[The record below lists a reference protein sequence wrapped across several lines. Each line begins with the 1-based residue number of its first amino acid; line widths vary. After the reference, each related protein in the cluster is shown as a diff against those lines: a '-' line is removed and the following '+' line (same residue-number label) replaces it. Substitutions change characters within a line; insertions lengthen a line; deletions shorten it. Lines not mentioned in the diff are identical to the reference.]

1 MEEELERDMTP
12 RLIEDLGMRYPT
24 EKSSRKYRYG
34 LFECQYCNK
43 EFESITSNIKIK
55 NIISCGCRRVQILTN
70 INKKTHGL
78 TYHKYYQTWRDMIN
92 RCTNPKNK
100 KYMDYGGRG
109 ITVCE
114 EWLDVRNFV
123 AWCDLTRPDTEG
135 LSLDRI
141 DVDGNYEP
149 NNCRWAD
156 ASTQALN
163 QRISKSNT
171 SGFVGVDFK
180 PNENKYVAR
189 ITVLGNRVYI
199 GTFKVI
205 EEAVQARDNYITQN
219 NLPHKLSTDYKREE
233 SL

>member
-1 MEEELERDMTP
+1 MTSEEIEELKDMTP
-12 RLIEDLGMRYPT
+12 KLIGETWRKYPT
-24 EKSSRKYRYG
+24 ESSNRLRYFG
-34 LFECQYCNK
+34 IFECQYCGTHW
-43 EFESITSNIKIK
+43 ESQVRSITGGDTK
-55 NIISCGCRRVQILTN
+55 SCGCQ
-70 INKKTHGL
+70 KGGKPKHGL
-78 TYHKYYQTWRDMIN
+78 GTNKFYKTWKHMVG
-92 RCTNPKNK
+92 RCSNPNNKDYKN
-100 KYMDYGGRG
+100 YGGRG

-135 LSLDRI
+135 LSLDRT

-149 NNCRWAD
+149 TNCRWAD
-156 ASTQALN
+156 ASTQSLN

-199 GTFKVI
+199 GTFLTI
-205 EEAVQARDNYITQN
+205 EEAVQARDNYIIAN
-219 NLPHKLSTDYKREE
+219 ELPHKLSGLTKNKKE
-233 SL
+233 